1 MDIVFASH
9 NAHKRDEVK
18 RIMGHI
24 LPVVKISS
32 PTGDPPVE
40 DGGSFA
46 DNALIK
52 ARAATSATSSIVV
65 ADDSGIVVDALGGEP
80 GIHSARY
87 SGTGDDKAN
96 LELLLRNLGDN
107 DNRVAKF
114 VCAAAV
120 IVDGEEHV
128 IERSWWGSIANEPH
142 GDGGF
147 GYDPIFIPTGFDI
160 TSAQLS
166 RRDKDLLSHRGQAFR
181 QVALLLYR
189 RLSRPDA
196 QL

>member
-1 MDIVFASH
+1 MDIIFASH

-24 LPVVKISS
+24 LPAVMIRP
-32 PTGDPPVE
+32 PTGEPPVE
-40 DGGSFA
+40 DGLSFA

-52 ARAATSATSSIVV
+52 ARGAAADAQQVVV
-65 ADDSGIVVDALGGEP
+65 ADDSGIVVEALSGAP

-87 SGTGDDKAN
+87 SGTGDDTAN
-96 LELLLRNLGDN
+96 LDLLLRNLGDS

-120 IVDGEEHV
+120 IFGGEEHV
-128 IERSWWGSIANEPH
+128 IERSWWGTIAREPY

-166 RRDKDLLSHRGQAFR
+166 PREKDLLSHRGQAFR
-181 QVALLLYR
+181 QVALLLQGK
-189 RLSRPDA
+189 SSS
-196 QL
+196 

>member
-24 LPVVKISS
+24 LPTVMIR
-32 PTGDPPVE
+32 PPEGEPPVE
-40 DGGSFA
+40 DGASFA

-52 ARAATSATSSIVV
+52 ARAAVSDSSVIVV
-65 ADDSGIVVDALGGEP
+65 ADDSGIVVEALDGEP

-87 SGTGDDKAN
+87 SGTGDDTAN
-96 LELLLRNLGDN
+96 LELLLRNLGEN
-107 DNRVAKF
+107 DNRTARF

-128 IERSWWGSIANEPH
+128 IERSWWGSIAREPY
-142 GDGGF
+142 GEGGF
-147 GYDPIFIPTGFDI
+147 GYDPIFIPAGFTV

-166 RRDKDLLSHRGQAFR
+166 ATDKDLLSHRGQAFR
-181 QVALLLYR
+181 QVALLLHR
-189 RLSRPDA
+189 QLSPPD
-196 QL
+196 QQI

>member
-18 RIMGHI
+18 RIMAHI
-24 LPVVKISS
+24 LPTVMIRS
-32 PTGDPPVE
+32 PQGEAPVE
-40 DGGSFA
+40 DGSSFA

-52 ARAATSATSSIVV
+52 ARAAVSDSRAIVV
-65 ADDSGIVVDALGGEP
+65 ADDSGIVVEALGGEP
-80 GIHSARY
+80 GINSARY
-87 SGTGDDKAN
+87 SGTGDDRAN

-128 IERSWWGSIANEPH
+128 IERSWLGSIAREPF
-142 GDGGF
+142 GEGGF
-147 GYDPIFIPTGFDI
+147 GYDPIFIPAGFDV
-160 TSAQLS
+160 TAAQMSAT
-166 RRDKDLLSHRGQAFR
+166 DKDLLSHRGQAFR
-181 QVALLLYR
+181 QVALLLHR
-189 RLSRPDA
+189 RLSA
-196 QL
+196 

>member
-1 MDIVFASH
+1 MDIIFASH

-18 RIMGHI
+18 RIMGHL
-24 LPVVKISS
+24 LPSVTLHP
-32 PTGDPPVE
+32 PTGEPPAE
-40 DGGSFA
+40 DGNTFA
-46 DNALIK
+46 ENALIK
-52 ARAATSATSSIVV
+52 ARAAGTDHYPIVV

-87 SGTGDDKAN
+87 SGTGDDRAN

-128 IERSWWGSIANEPH
+128 IERSWWGGIAQHPH
-142 GDGGF
+142 GEGGF
-147 GYDPIFIPTGFDI
+147 GYDPIFIPTGFDV
-160 TSAQLS
+160 TAAQLS
-166 RRDKDLLSHRGQAFR
+166 ARDKDILSHRGQAFR
-181 QVALLLYR
+181 QVALLLHR
-189 RLSRPDA
+189 RLSR
-196 QL
+196 

>member
-1 MDIVFASH
+1 MDIIFASH

-18 RIMGHI
+18 RIMDHI
-24 LPVVKISS
+24 LPAVKIH
-32 PTGDPPVE
+32 PPAGEPPVE
-40 DGGSFA
+40 DGSTFA
-46 DNALIK
+46 ENALIK
-52 ARAATSATSSIVV
+52 ARAAVSDSRAIVV
-65 ADDSGIVVDALGGEP
+65 ADDSGIVVEALGGEP
-80 GIHSARY
+80 GINSARY
-87 SGTGDDKAN
+87 SGTGDDTAN

-128 IERSWWGSIANEPH
+128 IERSWWGSIAREPL

-160 TSAQLS
+160 TAAQLS
-166 RRDKDLLSHRGQAFR
+166 GRDKDLLSHRGQVFR
-181 QVALLLYR
+181 QVALLLHR
-189 RLSRPDA
+189 RSSSSDS
-196 QL
+196 

>member
-18 RIMGHI
+18 RIMDHI
-24 LPVVKISS
+24 LPAFTIHAPS
-32 PTGDPPVE
+32 GEPPVE
-40 DGGSFA
+40 DGKTFA
-46 DNALIK
+46 QNALIK
-52 ARAATSATSSIVV
+52 ARAAVSDSRAIVV
-65 ADDSGIVVDALGGEP
+65 ADDSGIVVEALGGEP
-80 GIHSARY
+80 GINSARY
-87 SGTGDDKAN
+87 SGTGDDRAN

-128 IERSWWGSIANEPH
+128 IERSWWGSIAREPS

-160 TSAQLS
+160 TAAQLS
-166 RRDKDLLSHRGQAFR
+166 GRDKDLLSHRGQAFR
-181 QVALLLYR
+181 QVALLLHR
-189 RLSRPDA
+189 RLSG
-196 QL
+196 

>member
-18 RIMGHI
+18 RIMDHI
-24 LPVVKISS
+24 LPAVKIHA
-32 PTGDPPVE
+32 PAGEPPVE
-40 DGGSFA
+40 DGSTFA
-46 DNALIK
+46 ENALIK
-52 ARAATSATSSIVV
+52 ARAAVSDSRAIVV
-65 ADDSGIVVDALGGEP
+65 ADDSGIVVEALGGEP
-80 GIHSARY
+80 GINSARY
-87 SGTGDDKAN
+87 SGTGDDRAN

-128 IERSWWGSIANEPH
+128 IERSWWGSIAREPF

-147 GYDPIFIPTGFDI
+147 GYDPVFIPTGFDI
-160 TSAQLS
+160 TAAQLS
-166 RRDKDLLSHRGQAFR
+166 GQDKDLLSHRGQAFR
-181 QVALLLYR
+181 QVALLLHR
-189 RLSRPDA
+189 RLSA
-196 QL
+196 

>member
-24 LPVVKISS
+24 LPAVMIH
-32 PTGDPPVE
+32 PPHGEPPIE
-40 DGGSFA
+40 DGNSFA

-52 ARAATSATSSIVV
+52 ARAALSDDHPIVV
-65 ADDSGIVVDALGGEP
+65 ADDSGIVVEALGGEP

-96 LELLLRNLGDN
+96 LDLLLRNLGDSS
-107 DNRVAKF
+107 NRTAKF

-120 IVDGEEHV
+120 IIDGEEHV
-128 IERSWWGSIANEPH
+128 IERSWWGRIATEPH

-160 TSAQLS
+160 TAAQLS
-166 RRDKDLLSHRGQAFR
+166 ASEKDLLSHRGQAFR
-181 QVALLLYR
+181 QVALLLHR
-189 RLSRPDA
+189 RLSG
-196 QL
+196 

>member
-18 RIMGHI
+18 RIMDHI
-24 LPVVKISS
+24 LPAVNLQP
-32 PTGDPPVE
+32 PTGEPPVE
-40 DGGSFA
+40 DGSTFA
-46 DNALIK
+46 ENALIK
-52 ARAATSATSSIVV
+52 ARAAVSDSRAIVV
-65 ADDSGIVVDALGGEP
+65 ADDSGIVVEALGGEP
-80 GIHSARY
+80 GINSARY
-87 SGTGDDKAN
+87 SGTGDDTAN

-128 IERSWWGSIANEPH
+128 IERSWWGSIAREPF

-166 RRDKDLLSHRGQAFR
+166 GRDKDLLSHRGQAFR
-181 QVALLLYR
+181 QVALLLHR
-189 RLSRPDA
+189 RLSA
-196 QL
+196 